1 MFYRMRRAAGPLVVF
16 EFTSEPIADA
26 DFDRFLAEWEALHAG
41 PSPFALLFDTARMAI
56 PHPKYCIKMAQF
68 IKKIR
73 RIEPQRLSRSVIVV
87 QSQTIASLL
96 ELVFYLQPPV
106 APVYLTRDAG
116 DAVEAAL
123 AGGELHGTAPL
134 VPSAPSDHVQPFPF
148 EATSVIQPGKP
159 VLPFL

>member
-16 EFTSEPIADA
+16 EFTREPIADA
-26 DFDRFLAEWEALHAG
+26 DFDRFLSEWEALHAG

-106 APVYLTRDAG
+106 APVYLTRGAG

-123 AGGELHGTAPL
+123 AGDMEGAKDEAAGECRFA
-134 VPSAPSDHVQPFPF
+134 F
-148 EATSVIQPGKP
+148 EVTSVIRPGKP
-159 VLPFL
+159 MLPFL